1 MYKGLIFCQR
11 ILPTSVSEM
20 NLHCKVPRIAIIY
33 YYVVNLIFIYTF
45 YGYIYSKSRKV
56 QGQLCISAYVNGT
69 RNKPH
74 YSLRFPLQYIE
85 INNTCSMAQQIM
97 NIHKS

>member
-1 MYKGLIFCQR
+1 MSTDIADLGVGNEFTLQGPR
-11 ILPTSVSEM
+11 L
-20 NLHCKVPRIAIIY
+20 RIAIIY

-56 QGQLCISAYVNGT
+56 QLCISAYVNGT

-85 INNTCSMAQQIM
+85 INNSMAQQIM